1 MSSST
6 HIDDK
11 KKIKKKYILVI
22 GKGQTQGLE
31 HTLTAEKLYPINFI
45 VRKKKFCSCLHSN
58 GANNYVF
65 VNGK

>member
-1 MSSST
+1 M
-6 HIDDK
+6 IK
-11 KKIKKKYILVI
+11 KKKKYILVI

-45 VRKKKFCSCLHSN
+45 VRKKKFCFCLHYN
-58 GANNYVF
+58 GANNYLF